1 MIPIRR
7 LRAGSVGCSRRDQV
21 GGVARLSDRY
31 GFSHHGEMRRRA
43 LSDHRTFCAKLAVR
57 GLSLAS
63 GLAGALCDAMFS
75 VMTGAQFAF
84 VAVVL
89 LAVYFL
95 PTWSAP
101 RGVRLVVF
109 VVNLTLGWTVLG
121 WLWALSINTRRRN
134 EITMRL
140 LASLENRR

>member
-1 MIPIRR
+1 
-7 LRAGSVGCSRRDQV
+7 
-21 GGVARLSDRY
+21 
-31 GFSHHGEMRRRA
+31 
-43 LSDHRTFCAKLAVR
+43 
-57 GLSLAS
+57 
-63 GLAGALCDAMFS
+63 MFS
-75 VMTGAQFAF
+75 VMTGAQFAL